1 MTHYQR
7 GVRGNFYIRC
17 QKSLASLII
26 EESIVHSHAGGVAAV
41 VVAGADLSVVLLQ
54 HGGVA
59 VTALGVSLVP
69 AAPDDPLVTAHC
81 NIWMLEAGYQ
91 LQCPTLKSV
100 TSCKCNYT
108 TNLSQISMS
117 GTFLA

>member
-1 MTHYQR
+1 MLTCS
-7 GVRGNFYIRC
+7 FI
-17 QKSLASLII
+17 KLF
-26 EESIVHSHAGGVAAV
+26 ESIVHSHAGGVAAV

-81 NIWMLEAGYQ
+81 NIWMLEAGCQ

-117 GTFLA
+117 GTLFA